1 MTNNKSNNIK
11 NNENKFT
18 YYGWLIVALSFL
30 TLSTHGSARMSFSLF
45 QVALIDEYGW
55 SRGALG
61 GAFSLMMVLYALIG
75 PFIGSFFEKYGARSV
90 IPLGSIIIGIGLSG
104 GYFISEIWHVYF
116 LIGIFL
122 SIGQA
127 CSGFAMHSALMP
139 LWFQKKR
146 GLATGIVFSGPGIG
160 AIFLIPALE
169 YIMRIYGWRNATLF
183 FGLLLL
189 LIIGPSNF
197 IFMRNKSKNIDF
209 EKENEKSKNIDF
221 KKQKRTS
228 ISEILRVVQTI
239 KISKQFWIL
248 GFMNFSIGIFS
259 NTIISQLQIYMID
272 VKYSMSNA
280 AIILGMSGFF
290 RITGS
295 LFSGWISDLIG
306 RKYTMAIVSTISL
319 SSVVLLILIPFL
331 EADSYWGYLFAIIFG
346 IGGGGLTSCY
356 AAQSADTFQGKQLGI
371 IMGLLQIFYG
381 AGGATGPLLAGF
393 NHDMT
398 GNYMISFIVLIIML
412 TGMILGCFSL
422 SNLSK
427 K

>member
-1 MTNNKSNNIK
+1 MNDQKSVGKK
-11 NNENKFT
+11 NNESNIS

-30 TLSTHGSARMSFSLF
+30 TLSAHGSARMSFSLF

-75 PFIGSFFEKYGARSV
+75 PFIGSFFEKYGARAV

-122 SIGQA
+122 SVGQA

-139 LWFQKKR
+139 LWFSKKR

-169 YIMRIYGWRNATLF
+169 YIMRIYGWRNATLL
-183 FGLLLL
+183 FGLLLI

-197 IFMRNKSKNIDF
+197 ILMRNKSKTPNSL
-209 EKENEKSKNIDF
+209 KETKESENLNL
-221 KKQKRTS
+221 KQKKSTS
-228 ISEILRVVQTI
+228 ISEILLVIQNVKT
-239 KISKQFWIL
+239 SKQFWIL

-259 NTIISQLQIYMID
+259 NTIVSQLQIYMID

-295 LFSGWISDLIG
+295 LFSGWISDYIG
-306 RKYTMAIVSTISL
+306 RKYTMAIVSAISL
-319 SSVVLLILIPFL
+319 SSVILLIIIPFL
-331 EADSYWGYLFAIIFG
+331 ESNSYWGYFFGIIFG

-393 NHDMT
+393 NHDIS
-398 GNYMISFIVLIIML
+398 GNYILSFTVLIVTL
-412 TGMILGCFSL
+412 SGMILGCFSL
-422 SNLSK
+422 KNSNER
-427 K
+427 

>member
-1 MTNNKSNNIK
+1 MNMK
-11 NNENKFT
+11 NNEQKFT
-18 YYGWLIVALSFL
+18 YYGWLIVVLSFL

-45 QVALIDEYGW
+45 QVALIEEYGW
-55 SRGALG
+55 SRGTLG

-75 PFIGSFFEKYGARSV
+75 PFVGSFFEKYGARAV

-104 GYFISEIWHVYF
+104 GYFISAIWHVYF

-122 SIGQA
+122 SVGQA

-139 LWFQKKR
+139 IWFSKKR

-183 FGLLLL
+183 FGLLLI

-197 IFMRNKSKNIDF
+197 IFMRNKSKTVDS
-209 EKENEKSKNIDF
+209 EQENEQLKELNSEQ
-221 KKQKRTS
+221 KKKTS
-228 ISEILRVVQTI
+228 ISQILKVIQNVKT
-239 KISKQFWIL
+239 SKQFWIL

-295 LFSGWISDLIG
+295 LFSGWISDYIG

-319 SSVVLLILIPFL
+319 SSVILLILIPFL
-331 EADSYWGYLFAIIFG
+331 EANSYWGYFFGIIFG

-381 AGGATGPLLAGF
+381 VGGATGPLLAGF
-393 NHDMT
+393 NHDIT
-398 GNYMISFIVLIIML
+398 GNYMLSFIVLMIML
-412 TGMILGCFSL
+412 SAMILGCFSL
-422 SNLSK
+422 SNLVK